1 MADVLLPATCD
12 VVIALTVGDN
22 DGFEMWILDE
32 LATLECLPV
41 FIGRLE
47 LDDIVVAWFS

>member
-1 MADVLLPATCD
+1 MPDVLLPATCD
-12 VVIALTVGDN
+12 VVIAGAVGDN

-41 FIGRLE
+41 FKDRLE
-47 LDDIVVAWFS
+47 LDEIVVAWFS